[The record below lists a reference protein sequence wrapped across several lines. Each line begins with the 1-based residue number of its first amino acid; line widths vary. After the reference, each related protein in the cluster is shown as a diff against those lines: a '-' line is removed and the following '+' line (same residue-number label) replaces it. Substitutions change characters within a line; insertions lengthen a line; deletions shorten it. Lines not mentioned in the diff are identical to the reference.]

1 MIFTVAEMKQQ
12 AVATVIGDVI
22 GSRVAPDRQ
31 RLHERVTKAL
41 ARVNETRAPVL
52 PLRLTVGDEYQGAFA
67 TVGEA
72 LRATLWLRLE
82 LLPEH
87 DLRHGVGWGEVSVLQ
102 DRPRVEDGPGW
113 WAARE
118 AIVAVEAAEA
128 TSGDRGRRTAFRVA
142 AELYAGRSGE
152 QHAVEAAL
160 TLRDQMIHGLSD
172 RSVSVLRGLLAGR
185 TQREVA
191 DELGISASA
200 VSQRVRADGLAALMA
215 ADELMG
221 GVR

>member
-1 MIFTVAEMKQQ
+1 MIFTMVRVKQQ
-12 AVATVIGDVI
+12 AVATVIGDVV
-22 GSRVAPDRQ
+22 GSRAAPDRQ
-31 RLHERVTKAL
+31 RLHERVSHAL
-41 ARVNETRAPVL
+41 DRVNRTRAPVI
-52 PLRLTVGDEYQGAFA
+52 PLRITVGDEYQGAFA
-67 TVGEA
+67 TIGEA
-72 LRATLWLRLE
+72 LRATLWLRVE

-102 DRPRVEDGPGW
+102 DEPRVEDGPGW

-118 AIVAVEAAEA
+118 AITAVESAEPR
-128 TSGDRGRRTAFRVA
+128 SGERGRRTALRIAGELA
-142 AELYAGRSGE
+142 AARSGE
-152 QHAVEAAL
+152 QHAIEAGL
-160 TLRDQMIHGLSD
+160 TLRDEMVGALSD

-191 DELGISASA
+191 EELGISPSA
-200 VSQRVRADGLAALMA
+200 VSQRVRADGLAALVA